1 MKKLTPEQ
9 IYREYT
15 DGQRFN
21 TQLNLANNVDNNE
34 NFYIGK
40 QWEGV
45 ESNGL
50 PTPTFNFIKRIVN
63 FQISST
69 STDNLKI
76 YASPIPSSGVAPME
90 EVERVCGVL
99 NNQFA
104 AIWEN
109 TSAARKTREF
119 MRDAAVRSDGC
130 LYSWYDPEMDVGDGN
145 KGGIRLEVL
154 ENTRVFFGNPTDRN
168 VQTQPYII
176 VEKRMLLEEARRMAE
191 AFDGDPA
198 LIQPDSDCV
207 NNRFDQMSGGKAT
220 LLYRFARDRESGTIL
235 ASVSVKDGWIRKPW
249 NTGQELYP
257 IVWMSWDHVPGCYHG
272 MGLVDGLIPN
282 QVFVNRMFAMVYLS
296 LMTTAYPKIIYD
308 KTRIKSW
315 NAAVGAAIGVNG
327 GDINTVAKT
336 IDPAAISPQVS
347 QFIQLTVD
355 MTKDLMG
362 ATDAALGS
370 TRPDNTSAII
380 ALQKASTIPTEVV
393 KQNFFQ
399 CVEDTARIWGD
410 LMRTYYGT
418 RSVGVKVTQAELGE
432 LREEEWFDFSSL
444 KNNPIYI
451 KLDVGGSA
459 YWSEIAQIQTLDNLL
474 MQSKISTSEYVR
486 RLPGGYINMQQEL
499 VEVLER
505 EEEAQRMAVLGLS
518 GSAQVSTG
526 ADGPLA
532 ARPEPEITGGRGYGA
547 LQRKLNEEAAGR

>member
-1 MKKLTPEQ
+1 MKELTPES
-9 IYREYT
+9 IYQEYQAGI
-15 DGQRFN
+15 DFN
-21 TQLNLANNVDNNE
+21 SQLNLVNNVDNNE

-45 ESNGL
+45 QSNGL
-50 PTPTFNFIKRIVN
+50 PTPIFNFIKRIVN

-76 YASPIPSSGVAPME
+76 YASPIPSSGVAPMQ
-90 EVERVCGVL
+90 EVEQVCNLL
-99 NNQFA
+99 NAQFA

-130 LYSWYDPEMDVGDGN
+130 LYSWFDPDMDIGDGN

-168 VQTQPYII
+168 IQTQPYLI
-176 VEKRMLLEEARRMAE
+176 VEKRVLLEDARRLADE
-191 AFDGDPA
+191 FDGDPGM
-198 LIQPDSDCV
+198 IQPDTDST
-207 NNRFDQMSGGKAT
+207 NNRFDQMSGNKTT
-220 LLYRFARDRESGTIL
+220 LLYRFAKDPKSGTIH
-235 ASVSVKDGWIRKPW
+235 ASISTKDCWIRKEW
-249 NTGQELYP
+249 DTGQTLYP

-327 GDINTVAKT
+327 GDINAVAKT
-336 IDPAAISPQVS
+336 MDPATISPQVS

-355 MTKDLMG
+355 MTKELMG

-399 CVEDTARIWGD
+399 CVEDMARIWAD
-410 LMRTYYGT
+410 LMRTYYGV
-418 RSVGVKVTQAELGE
+418 RAVGMTVMETELGPVGE
-432 LREEEWFDFSSL
+432 KEIFDFSTMDS
-444 KNNPIYI
+444 NPIYI

-474 MQSKISTSEYVR
+474 MQGKISTSEYVR
-486 RLPGGYINMQQEL
+486 RLPSGYINMQQEL
-499 VEVLER
+499 VAVLEQ
-505 EEEAQRMAVLGLS
+505 EEAFQRQVALGAQNPMPS
-518 GSAQVSTG
+518 GGTTAPIAPQ
-526 ADGPLA
+526 PQQ
-532 ARPEPEITGGRGYGA
+532 PEPTGGPGYGA
-547 LQRKLNEEAAGR
+547 LQRQINEEAAGV